1 MRTGRAPDG
10 TIGGGRV
17 HRERRIRPVLWV
29 IGGALALPIGLMLA
43 YSAAAAAVEV
53 SDVRSAPACTTDF
66 SSGCTTERAAVLAS
80 RSSVRGSWLT
90 GEQRWLAEVPDGAPG
105 LKTGGR
111 LKLEVPRQPGSARLA
126 EGAEVTVI
134 YYSRAPAW
142 IRLPSGVVL
151 QTGDHP
157 RRYAAIVGW
166 MSLCTIG
173 GSLYALRVG
182 VAAGRGER
190 VWLRRATAD
199 TWPGITGVITLAG
212 MFGALGQMVGGGAFW
227 PGLVGG
233 LFGATVGVVVS
244 LG

>member
-1 MRTGRAPDG
+1 MQ
-10 TIGGGRV
+10 
-17 HRERRIRPVLWV
+17 RERRIRPALWV
-29 IGGALALPIGLMLA
+29 IGGALALPVGLMLA
-43 YSAAAAAVEV
+43 YSALAAAVEV
-53 SDVRSAPACTTDF
+53 GDARTANACTTDF

-80 RSSVRGSWLT
+80 RGTVRGSWLT
-90 GEQRWLAEVPDGAPG
+90 GEQKWFADVPESGPG

-111 LKLEVPRQPGSARLA
+111 LKLEVPRQLGSAQLV
-126 EGAEVTVI
+126 EGAEVTVV

-157 RRYAAIVGW
+157 RRYAATVGW
-166 MSLCTIG
+166 MSLFAIA

-182 VAAGRGER
+182 VTAGRSEH

-199 TWPGITGVITLAG
+199 TWPGFTGVLTVTG
-212 MFGALGQMVGGGAFW
+212 MFGALGQMLGGGAFW
-227 PGLVGG
+227 PGVVGG
-233 LFGATVGVVVS
+233 LVGLTVGVVVS